1 MIAPLPTDVTRC
13 RPIVVSHYC
22 RNCKRWADH
31 PRQLPVPV
39 TRTVN
44 TTGSSDE
51 ACAYVPISLQAV
63 KA

>member
-13 RPIVVSHYC
+13 RPIVADHYC

-31 PRQLPVPV
+31 PMQTLVQV

-44 TTGSSDE
+44 TTGSGDE
-51 ACAYVPISLQAV
+51 ACAYVAISLQAV